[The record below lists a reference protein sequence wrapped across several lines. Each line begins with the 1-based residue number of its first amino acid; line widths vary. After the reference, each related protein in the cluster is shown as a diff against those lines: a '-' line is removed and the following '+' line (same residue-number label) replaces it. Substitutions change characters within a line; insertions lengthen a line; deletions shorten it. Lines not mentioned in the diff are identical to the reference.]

1 MEDNVY
7 SAPEAKLIDGSNTD
21 EVGQHYIIPQAKLWA
36 FSLLSFGIF
45 LLPWNYMHWR
55 RVKVN
60 EDSDIWP
67 APRSLFSIFFIN
79 SLFTKFETSK
89 IDSGAEHAWSPSANA
104 VAYIIFSIIANILD
118 RIYELTTTEINAVYW
133 VLTLS
138 ALIIPILTISNAQ
151 RTVNIACGDPS
162 GDSNR
167 KWTLGNYLW
176 IALLLVFWGLAIF
189 GTIYADAGI

>member
-7 SAPEAKLIDGSNTD
+7 SAPEAKLIDDSNTD
-21 EVGQHYIIPQAKLWA
+21 EVGQHYIIPQAKLWT

-60 EDSDIWP
+60 EDSTIWP
-67 APRSLFSIFFIN
+67 APRALFSIFFIN
-79 SLFTKFETSK
+79 SLFTKFEASK
-89 IDSGAEHAWSPSANA
+89 TNSGAEHTWSPSANA
-104 VAYIIFSIIANILD
+104 AAYIIFSIIANILD
-118 RIYELTTTEINAVYW
+118 RIYELTTTDIDAVYW

-151 RTVNIACGDPS
+151 RTVNIACGDPH

-167 KWTLGNYLW
+167 KWTLANYLW
-176 IALLLVFWGLAIF
+176 LALLLVFWVLAIF
-189 GTIYADAGI
+189 GTIYGDSEI